1 MTLSASAAKYMLEH
15 MPMNVLV
22 CDAKNF
28 TITYANKKSVDTLNA
43 LTSLLPR
50 GVSGDTIIGQ
60 CIDVFHKQP
69 QHQRNLMGN
78 KKNLPHTA
86 IIRLG
91 KEFLELQVV
100 EVPGGLASSGYFM
113 LTWSV
118 VTMMERLKRMVDKM
132 PINIMMCDPDT
143 FEINFMNE
151 TSLNTLR
158 SIENLLP
165 VKADKV
171 LGSCIDIFHKSP
183 AHQRGL
189 LANPKNLPHR
199 AKIKLGTEWLDL
211 NVAAIVD
218 NQGNYLGPMVSWSV
232 VTQQV
237 RVADQVQQ
245 IANAVAA
252 ASTELSQ
259 NSDVMGKT
267 IATANEQSAH
277 ASAGAGQTLANV
289 QSVAAAA
296 EEMNTSVREISSN
309 MTKSRVAV
317 EQVAEKALSAD
328 KATQSLDLAA
338 QSMGNIVELIQTIAG
353 QINLL
358 ALNATIES
366 ARAGDAGKG
375 FAVVASEVKNLANQ
389 TTKATEEIAKEIG
402 NMQIVSKD
410 VVAALA
416 AIRTSVEAV
425 KEYVTGVASAIEEQ
439 TAVTKEISSN
449 MQTAATGVDHISGNI
464 SSIAKAT
471 QQADEST
478 RQVQEAARM
487 LSVQAEQLNNEMK
500 VLVS

>member
-1 MTLSASAAKYMLEH
+1 MTLSANAAKHMIEH
-15 MPMNVLV
+15 LPINVLV
-22 CDAKNF
+22 CDSKNF
-28 TITYANKKSVDTLNA
+28 TISYANKKSVETLNQIA
-43 LTSLLPR
+43 HLLPK
-50 GVSGDTIIGQ
+50 GITGDSIVGQ
-60 CIDVFHKQP
+60 CIDVFHKNP
-69 QHQRNLMGN
+69 QHQRKMMGD
-78 KKNLPHTA
+78 KHNLPHTA
-86 IIRLG
+86 TIRLG
-91 KEFLELQVV
+91 KEFLELQVI
-100 EVPGGLASSGYFM
+100 EVPGGLTSSNYFM

-118 VTMMERLKRMVDKM
+118 VTAAERLKRMVNKM
-132 PINIMMCDPDT
+132 PINVMMCDPET
-143 FEINFMNE
+143 FDIIYMNE

-171 LGSCIDIFHKSP
+171 VGSNIDIFHKHP
-183 AHQRGL
+183 QHQRQM

-199 AKIKLGTEWLDL
+199 AKIRLGNEWLDL

-218 NQGNYLGPMVSWSV
+218 DQGSYLGAMVSWSV
-232 VTQQV
+232 VTNQV

-252 ASTELSQ
+252 ASTQLSQ
-259 NSDVMGKT
+259 NSDEMGKT
-267 IATANEQSAH
+267 IATANNQSAS

-296 EEMNTSVREISSN
+296 EEMSTSVREIASN
-309 MTKSRVAV
+309 MTKSRAAV
-317 EQVAEKALSAD
+317 DQVAEKALTAD
-328 KATQSLDLAA
+328 KATQSLDTAA
-338 QSMGNIVELIQTIAG
+338 QSMGSIVELIQTIAG

-402 NMQIVSKD
+402 NMQSVSKD
-410 VVAALA
+410 VVAALG
-416 AIRTSVEAV
+416 AIRASVESV
-425 KEYVTGVASAIEEQ
+425 REYVTGVASAIEEQ

-464 SSIAKAT
+464 SIIARAT

-478 RQVQEAARM
+478 KQVQEAALM
-487 LSVQAEQLNNEMK
+487 LSKQAEQLNNEMK